1 MLRVRQIQLEEN
13 DNNATVSD
21 QTRKQLTALAN
32 EAFSKEL
39 NISLTDDAQL
49 QLSLRQLL
57 LQLVVKK
64 ERWVRYSAR
73 AAKISVSPASIPSAA
88 R

>member
-1 MLRVRQIQLEEN
+1 VLRVRQIQLEEN
-13 DNNATVSD
+13 DNNASVSE

-32 EAFSKEL
+32 EAFSKDL

-57 LQLVVKK
+57 LQLVVKR
-64 ERWVRYSAR
+64 RWAPCCAR
-73 AAKISVSPASIPSAA
+73 AAKISVSPASTPSAA
-88 R
+88 P